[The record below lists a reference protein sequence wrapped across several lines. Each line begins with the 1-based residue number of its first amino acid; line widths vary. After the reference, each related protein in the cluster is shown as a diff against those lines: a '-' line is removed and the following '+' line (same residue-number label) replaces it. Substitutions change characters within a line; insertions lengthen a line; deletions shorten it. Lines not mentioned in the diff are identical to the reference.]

1 MRYFYRDHD
10 RRRVG
15 PFTWDELRDLHFQG
29 VVRPDTELVP
39 EDGFEV
45 IYFRDLWAGI
55 SGAPPPNNVPPPWPR
70 GFGEE
75 EAREVPPE
83 GLAEKAGADLKALIP
98 HLLIPFEELSGFRWL
113 SNKRMI
119 AIAAIGLMPL
129 ILITVFAGRGNVQGA
144 FWAVAFYFSA
154 LWGLFFHYAFP
165 APGVRLYTSMGCF
178 FGTGFISVTI
188 LLVLY
193 SIPPLSL
200 VPRLLQVENL
210 LVQMGAFVFG
220 VGLMEEGCKM
230 LALFYVLFR
239 LGPQPPQTM
248 LFYGLMS
255 GLGFGIYEGVG
266 YQLGRNIMFSQGS
279 GEYYYLL
286 NLIRLTSLPF
296 LHAMWTGIAGYFI
309 GFASQYP
316 ERRHGLWV
324 VAIGMPA
331 VLHGLY
337 NTFSSTILGFVFALL
352 SVLALNLYLAKSV
365 DFERAL
371 RRRT

>member
-1 MRYFYRDHD
+1 MRYFYRDQN

-15 PFTWDELRDLHFQG
+15 PFAWDELRDLHFQG
-29 VVRPDTELVP
+29 VIRPDTEMVP
-39 EDGFEV
+39 EDGYEV
-45 IYFRDLWAGI
+45 VYFRDLWAGHRR
-55 SGAPPPNNVPPPWPR
+55 SGGGDENPPDLPPRFER
-70 GFGEE
+70 GD
-75 EAREVPPE
+75 RPPE
-83 GLAEKAGADLKALIP
+83 GLAEKAGSDLKALIP
-98 HLLIPFEELSGFRWL
+98 HLLMPFEELTGFRWL
-113 SNKRMI
+113 QNKRML
-119 AIAAIGLMPL
+119 AVAAVGLLPL
-129 ILITVFAGRGNVQGA
+129 ILITIFAGRGNVQGA

-154 LWGLFFHYAFP
+154 LWGLFFYYAFP
-165 APGVRLYTSMGCF
+165 APGIRLYTSLGCF

-188 LLVLY
+188 LLVAY
-193 SIPPLSL
+193 SIPPLSM
-200 VPRLLQVENL
+200 VPRLLQIDNL
-210 LVQMGAFVFG
+210 FVQMATFVFG
-220 VGLMEEGCKM
+220 VGLIEEACKM
-230 LALFYVLFR
+230 LALFFVLFR
-239 LGPQPPQTM
+239 LGAQPPQTM

-266 YQLGRNIMFSQGS
+266 YQLGRNVIFSQGS

-324 VAIGMPA
+324 VAIGLPA
-331 VLHGLY
+331 LLHGLY
-337 NTFSSTILGFVFALL
+337 NAFSSTILGFFVALI

-371 RRRT
+371 RAKS